1 MGPDSVGDGP
11 IDNQRGGRRLPGDEF
26 TPFLPLKRRPALKS
40 RIFGTRAFFRLWM
53 AQVVSATGD
62 WLGLLAISILAI
74 RLGTGNEGAALSLVL
89 AARIVPGFFFGPV
102 AGVLVDRWDRK
113 RTMVVCDVGRATVM
127 VALPFVDT
135 LVGLFLASLV
145 LEAFTMLWGP
155 AKEASVPHV
164 VSEDQLATAN
174 SLSLVAAYG
183 TFPLGAGL
191 MALFGRLSTALFDSA
206 WADNVRLDDMGLAF
220 YANALSFLVTGWL
233 IFTLDLPKRPRSEQD
248 EAKGRRLVLNK
259 PIAELREGWRFA
271 FGNPVARTVNLGL
284 ATGLIG
290 GGMLV
295 PLGAIYADE
304 VLRAGKSGLGVLITA
319 LGLGVASGV
328 GLVTWRQKYLDKART
343 FTLALTGAGVF
354 LALAASIGQVH
365 ASTSMVFG
373 IGICAGS
380 VYVLGFTL
388 LHETVE
394 DELRGRI
401 FSTLYLLVRGCVLL
415 ALVVGPL
422 MEDMLDRLSSL
433 LWNRR
438 LELFGLE
445 VHLPGVRLTLWL
457 AAVIILTSGAV
468 AAGSLRS
475 GVRASTASGLLE
487 DKGPVDG
494 LDDEIRGDSEG

>member
-1 MGPDSVGDGP
+1 MSGSTGRDSADSWEDPV
-11 IDNQRGGRRLPGDEF
+11 PGDEF
-26 TPFLPLKRRPALKS
+26 TPFRILGRPSVLRS
-40 RIFGTRAFFRLWM
+40 RLFSTPAFYRLWL

-74 RLGTGNEGAALSLVL
+74 RLGSGNEGAALSLVL

-102 AGVLVDRWDRK
+102 AGVFVDRWDRK
-113 RTMVVCDVGRATVM
+113 KTMVTCDMGRAMVM
-127 VALPFVDT
+127 LALPFVDT
-135 LVGLFLASLV
+135 LFGLFLASLL

-164 VSEDQLATAN
+164 VPVESLASAN

-191 MALFGRLSTALFDSA
+191 MALFGRLSTALFDSS

-220 YANALSFLVTGWL
+220 YANALSFLVTGYL
-233 IFTLDLPKRPRSEQD
+233 IFTLDLPKRPRVERD
-248 EAKGRRLVLNK
+248 LAKGRRAVLAH
-259 PIAELREGWRFA
+259 PIDELREGWRFV
-271 FGNPVARTVNLGL
+271 FVNPVVRTVNMGM

-304 VLRAGKSGLGVLITA
+304 VLGAGRSGLGVLITA
-319 LGLGVASGV
+319 LGLGVAGGV
-328 GLVTWRQKYLDKART
+328 ALVSWLQRRLDKART
-343 FTLALTGAGVF
+343 FTWSLVGAGVF

-365 ASTSMVFG
+365 LSTTMVFG

-388 LHETVE
+388 LHENV
-394 DELRGRI
+394 DDQLRGRI
-401 FSTLYLLVRGCVLL
+401 FSTFYVLVRACILL

-422 MEDMLDRLSSL
+422 MEDLLDRLSSA
-433 LWNRR
+433 LWDRHV
-438 LELFGLE
+438 EVFG
-445 VHLPGVRLTLWL
+445 VAVDVPGVRLTLWL
-457 AAVIILTSGAV
+457 ASLIILASGAV
-468 AAGSLRS
+468 AIASLRAGELGYRS
-475 GVRASTASGLLE
+475 SDPDREQA
-487 DKGPVDG
+487 P
-494 LDDEIRGDSEG
+494 

>member
-1 MGPDSVGDGP
+1 MSGSTGRDSADSWEDPV
-11 IDNQRGGRRLPGDEF
+11 PGDEF
-26 TPFLPLKRRPALKS
+26 TPFRILGRPSVLRS
-40 RIFGTRAFFRLWM
+40 RLFSTPAFYRLWL

-74 RLGTGNEGAALSLVL
+74 RLGSGNEGAALSLVL

-102 AGVLVDRWDRK
+102 AGVFVDRWDRK
-113 RTMVVCDVGRATVM
+113 KTMVTCDMGRAMVM
-127 VALPFVDT
+127 LALPFVDT
-135 LVGLFLASLV
+135 LFGLFLASLL

-164 VSEDQLATAN
+164 VPVESLASAN

-191 MALFGRLSTALFDSA
+191 MALFGRLSTALFDSS

-220 YANALSFLVTGWL
+220 YANALSFLVTGYL
-233 IFTLDLPKRPRSEQD
+233 IFTLDLPKRPRVERD
-248 EAKGRRLVLNK
+248 LAKGRRAVLAH
-259 PIAELREGWRFA
+259 PIDELREGWRFV
-271 FGNPVARTVNLGL
+271 FVNPVVRTVNMGL

-304 VLRAGKSGLGVLITA
+304 VLGAGRSGLGVLITA
-319 LGLGVASGV
+319 LGLGVAGGV
-328 GLVTWRQKYLDKART
+328 ALVSWLQRRLDKART
-343 FTLALTGAGVF
+343 FTWSLVGAGVF

-365 ASTSMVFG
+365 LSTTMVFG

-388 LHETVE
+388 LHENV
-394 DELRGRI
+394 DDQLRGRI
-401 FSTLYLLVRGCVLL
+401 FSTFYVLVRACILL

-422 MEDMLDRLSSL
+422 MEDLLDRLSSA
-433 LWNRR
+433 LWDRHV
-438 LELFGLE
+438 EVFG
-445 VHLPGVRLTLWL
+445 VAVDVPGVRLTLWL
-457 AAVIILTSGAV
+457 ASLIILASGAV
-468 AAGSLRS
+468 AIASLRAGELGYRS
-475 GVRASTASGLLE
+475 SDPDREQA
-487 DKGPVDG
+487 P
-494 LDDEIRGDSEG
+494 

>member
-248 EAKGRRLVLNK
+248 EAKGRRLVLDN

-304 VLRAGKSGLGVLITA
+304 VLGAGKSGLGVLITA

-422 MEDMLDRLSSL
+422 MEDMLDRLSRL